1 MELRHLR
8 YFKALADCLNFTRAA
23 ERVHVTQ
30 STLSHQI
37 RQLEDEL
44 GVALFDRI
52 GKRVMLTAAGEMF
65 LESALEALGAIDR
78 GISAINIVASDVI
91 SELRAGVT
99 QTSNRVLIPQC
110 LAPFME
116 QHPAVRVFVEEMPA
130 ERISDQLRAGR
141 LDLGI
146 SYRPGDATGLS
157 FEPLYDEE
165 MLLVVSPRHHFAGR
179 KRVRMAELSGQRLA
193 LLNRGFT
200 TRQLLE
206 RCFAE
211 CAAAPLVVAEFN
223 TIGPMLELV
232 RRTDTAT
239 IVAAGQDLQRGEL
252 RAMQLESPTPLR
264 TTGILAAS
272 SSDSAPLYV
281 LAFKALLRRE
291 AARRSPRPSAD
302 H

>member
-44 GVALFDRI
+44 GVALFERT

-65 LESALEALGAIDR
+65 LEYSVEALGAIDR
-78 GISAINIVASDVI
+78 GITAINVVAKEVV

-99 QTSNRVLIPQC
+99 QTSNRILVPQC
-110 LAPFME
+110 LASFMD
-116 QHPAVRVFVEEMPA
+116 QHPGIRVFLEEMPA
-130 ERISDQLRAGR
+130 ERITAELRAGT

-146 SYRPGDATGLS
+146 SYRPGDLADIV

-165 MLLVVSPRHHFAGR
+165 MVLVVSPQHQFAGR

-193 LLNRGFT
+193 LLHRGFT
-200 TRQLLE
+200 TRQLLD
-206 RCFAE
+206 RCFGE
-211 CAAAPLVVAEFN
+211 CGAAPLVVAEFN
-223 TIGPMLELV
+223 TITPMLELV
-232 RRTDTAT
+232 SRTDTAT
-239 IVAAGQDLQRGEL
+239 IIAMGHDLGRSDL
-252 RAMQLESPTPLR
+252 HAVQLESPTPIR
-264 TTGILAAS
+264 TTGILSAS
-272 SSDSAPLYV
+272 RAGRAPLHV
-281 LAFKALLRRE
+281 KAFKALLRKE
-291 AARRSPRPSAD
+291 AARRIPR

>member
-44 GVALFDRI
+44 GVALFERT

-65 LESALEALGAIDR
+65 LEYSMEALGAIDR
-78 GISAINIVASDVI
+78 GITAINVVAREVV

-99 QTSNRVLIPQC
+99 QTSNRVLVPQC
-110 LAPFME
+110 LPHYME

-130 ERISDQLRAGR
+130 ASINTALRDGT
-141 LDLGI
+141 LDLGV
-146 SYRPGDATGLS
+146 SYRPSDATDLA

-165 MLLVVSPRHHFAGR
+165 MVLVVSTRHHFARR
-179 KRVRMAELSGQRLA
+179 KRVRMAELNGQRLA
-193 LLNRGFT
+193 LLHRGFT
-200 TRQLLE
+200 TRQLLD

-211 CAAAPLVVAEFN
+211 CGAEPLVVAEFN
-223 TIGPMLELV
+223 TINPMLELV
-232 RRTDTAT
+232 SRTDTAT
-239 IVAAGQDLQRGEL
+239 IIAMGHDLHRNDL
-252 RAMQLESPTPLR
+252 HAVQLESPTPIR
-264 TTGILAAS
+264 TTGILSAS
-272 SSDSAPLYV
+272 GVERAPLHV
-281 LAFKALLRRE
+281 MAFKALLRQE
-291 AARRSPRPSAD
+291 AARRAARA
-302 H
+302 

>member
-8 YFKALADCLNFTRAA
+8 YFKALADCMNFTRAA

-44 GVALFDRI
+44 GVALFERT
-52 GKRVMLTAAGEMF
+52 GKRVTLTAAGEMF
-65 LESALEALGAIDR
+65 LEYSVEALGAIDR
-78 GISAINIVASDVI
+78 GITAINVVAKDVI

-99 QTSNRVLIPQC
+99 QTSNRVLVPQC
-110 LAPFME
+110 LARFME
-116 QHPAVRVFVEEMPA
+116 QHPGVRVSLEEMPA
-130 ERISDQLRAGR
+130 ERINAELRAGT
-141 LDLGI
+141 LDLGV
-146 SYRPGDATGLS
+146 SYRPGNATDIA

-165 MLLVVSPRHHFAGR
+165 MVLVVSPEHHLAGR

-193 LLNRGFT
+193 LLHKGFT

-211 CAAAPLVVAEFN
+211 CGAAPLVVAEFN
-223 TIGPMLELV
+223 TINPMVELV
-232 RRTDTAT
+232 SRTDTAT
-239 IVAAGQDLQRGEL
+239 IIALGHDLR
-252 RAMQLESPTPLR
+252 RSDVHAIQLESPTPIR
-264 TTGILAAS
+264 TTGILWAS
-272 SSDSAPLYV
+272 GAERAPLHV
-281 LAFKALLRRE
+281 KAFKALLRQE
-291 AARRSPRPSAD
+291 AARRAPL